1 MAMTPASRVGVLADV
16 HRAMIA
22 FVERRVG
29 DRATAED
36 LVQEAWA
43 KAEVKE
49 EDVPAKAW
57 MYRVLRNAII
67 DRSRRLG
74 TQARGLAAFASELE
88 ATGADVMSTDLDNMV
103 CQCIGQLAK
112 TLPADQAEALARI
125 ELDGLAVKEYAEEA
139 GITASN
145 AGVRVFRARVALRK
159 RVVEACGICAQHGC
173 ADCSCGH

>member
-1 MAMTPASRVGVLADV
+1 MTMTPASRVGVLADV

-103 CQCIGQLAK
+103 CQCLSLIH
-112 TLPADQAEALARI
+112 I
-125 ELDGLAVKEYAEEA
+125 
-139 GITASN
+139 
-145 AGVRVFRARVALRK
+145 
-159 RVVEACGICAQHGC
+159 
-173 ADCSCGH
+173 